1 MNLNNNK
8 ININKKKG
16 EDNVRKIRINR
27 ENNKWK

>member
-27 ENNKWK
+27 ENNK